1 MQTKVLAVFEAP
13 TVFLLESMT
22 PEVVSAL
29 GINPELELTILLR
42 KDGVLYADKTKKVG
56 SGVDRINTG
65 EAWESI
71 RALFKG
77 HIYAVK
83 EDVEQR
89 NIPVG
94 RIVSHVELIPKKN
107 VSLLIDKSNT
117 VMVY

>member
-1 MQTKVLAVFEAP
+1 MRRKVLAIFEAP
-13 TVFLLESMT
+13 TVFILECTT

-42 KDGVLYADKTKKVG
+42 KDGVAYADKAKKVG
-56 SGVDRINTG
+56 CDRMSAS
-65 EAWESI
+65 EAWKSI
-71 RALFKG
+71 ISLFKG

-89 NIPVG
+89 GIPANRV
-94 RIVSHVELIPKKN
+94 VSQIKLMPREN
-107 VSLLIDKSNT
+107 VAHLIDKNST